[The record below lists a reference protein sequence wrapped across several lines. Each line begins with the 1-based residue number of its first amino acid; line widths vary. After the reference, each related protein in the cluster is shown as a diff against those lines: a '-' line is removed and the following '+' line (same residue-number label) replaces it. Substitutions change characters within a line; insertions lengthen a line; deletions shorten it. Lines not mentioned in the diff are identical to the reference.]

1 MGAAGRTASIRL
13 LYMRSRMHRNGTT
26 QYSIRYKLT
35 TLYAIN
41 SLLYMRSR
49 IHRNY
54 VDCVRWY
61 GDVIVSKS
69 THNKVRL
76 MPRVLPQAWLHAP
89 RRGVAVPTRQCAA
102 PPRR

>member
-1 MGAAGRTASIRL
+1 
-13 LYMRSRMHRNGTT
+13 
-26 QYSIRYKLT
+26 
-35 TLYAIN
+35 
-41 SLLYMRSR
+41 MRSR

-76 MPRVLPQAWLHAP
+76 MPRVHP
-89 RRGVAVPTRQCAA
+89 
-102 PPRR
+102 